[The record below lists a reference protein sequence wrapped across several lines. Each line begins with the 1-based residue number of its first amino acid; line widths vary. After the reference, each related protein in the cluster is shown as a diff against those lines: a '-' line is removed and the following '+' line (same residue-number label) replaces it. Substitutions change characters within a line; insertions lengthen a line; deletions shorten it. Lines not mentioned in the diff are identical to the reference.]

1 MRPLTLALALFLSV
15 LTAFAAEPDNSKSNG
30 ATIYE
35 GLALTIADGA
45 FIRRASG
52 RYPVHSF
59 RESSA

>member
-1 MRPLTLALALFLSV
+1 MRPLTLALALSLSV

-45 FIRRASG
+45 SAPPRRN
-52 RYPVHSF
+52 
-59 RESSA
+59 